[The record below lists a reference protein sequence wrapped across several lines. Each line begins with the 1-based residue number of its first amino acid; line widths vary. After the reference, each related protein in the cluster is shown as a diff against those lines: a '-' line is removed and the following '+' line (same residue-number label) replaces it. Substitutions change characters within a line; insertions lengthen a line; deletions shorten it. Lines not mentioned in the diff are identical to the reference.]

1 MIAWLKKYQVLNKLL
16 VLLAAIL
23 FWFIVMSV
31 INPDIEI
38 SFSNVK
44 VTINGVTEL
53 YDRMNYSIL
62 SDTDMTMDVRLRG
75 KRNVVL

>member
-53 YDRMNYSIL
+53 
-62 SDTDMTMDVRLRG
+62 
-75 KRNVVL
+75 